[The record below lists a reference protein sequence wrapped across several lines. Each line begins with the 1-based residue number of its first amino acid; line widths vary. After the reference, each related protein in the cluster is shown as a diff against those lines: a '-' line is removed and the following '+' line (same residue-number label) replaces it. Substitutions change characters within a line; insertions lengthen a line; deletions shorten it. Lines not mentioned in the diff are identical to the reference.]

1 MQASTVSETWD
12 ASAVSKTL
20 GSRERCNI
28 LDTAIHY
35 TMGNY
40 EPSFIDMSRAHTAD
54 DPLPQFFML
63 ELHRSV

>member
-28 LDTAIHY
+28 LDTAIH
-35 TMGNY
+35 

-63 ELHRSV
+63 ELHRSL